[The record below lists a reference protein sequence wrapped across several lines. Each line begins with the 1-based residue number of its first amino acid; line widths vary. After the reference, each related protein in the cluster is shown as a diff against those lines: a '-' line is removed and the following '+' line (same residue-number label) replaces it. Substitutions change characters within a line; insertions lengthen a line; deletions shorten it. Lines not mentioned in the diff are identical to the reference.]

1 MVHSNRWAGPSRL
14 PRRASVGVSLLVLAL
29 VASACGTSGGD
40 GPGAAPAEQA
50 AALGSAYVDTFQ
62 KLYDKAKADGETK
75 LVIWDAA
82 AVPNQKLYDA
92 FMARFPDIS
101 IDAQQVNS
109 GDMLTKLN
117 AEQAAGKRSA
127 DIAATG
133 STAMIQGSKTNNFA
147 SYAPFTAEKQKG
159 DPIQADANDYFRQ
172 YKVGPKG
179 IVYNTTLVPANE
191 APKGWSDLLDPKWK
205 NKIAMRKPTVNGGGN
220 ELVSDML
227 YDGRFGY
234 DYLEKLAAQGL
245 KIVSTSAELA
255 NAVATGQVAMGIPG
269 DYDTYLDQKGKGAP
283 LGFVWP
289 TVGGAELSE
298 LYIGVIN
305 GAPHLSAAQLYES
318 WVFTPEG
325 VRTLNAVG
333 TYSPSEQLPE
343 NAPSGLTPYRELDA
357 FKAYPIADALKYQQ
371 DIIPRL
377 KTIFK

>member
-1 MVHSNRWAGPSRL
+1 ML
-14 PRRASVGVSLLVLAL
+14 I
-29 VASACGTSGGD
+29 VAAACGSGGD
-40 GPGAAPAEQA
+40 GGPAATAPESELS
-50 AALGSAYVDTFQ
+50 AALGPAYVDTFQ
-62 KLYDKAKADGETK
+62 TLYDKAKADGETK

-92 FMARFPDIS
+92 FMKRFPAIT

-133 STAMIQGSKTNNFA
+133 STAMIQGSKANNFE
-147 SYAPFTAEKQKG
+147 SYSPFTAEKQKG
-159 DPIQADANDYFRQ
+159 DPVQADAKDYFRQ

-179 IVYNTTLVPANE
+179 IVYNSTLVKANE
-191 APKGWSDLLDPKWK
+191 APKGWNDLLDPKWK
-205 NKIAMRKPTVNGGGN
+205 GKIAIRNPTINGGGN

-269 DYDTYLDQKGKGAP
+269 DYDTYLDQKDKGAP
-283 LGFVWP
+283 LGYVWP
-289 TVGGAELSE
+289 TMGGVELSE
-298 LYIGVIN
+298 LYIGVIS
-305 GAPHLSAAQLYES
+305 GAPHRSAAQLYES

-325 VRTLNAVG
+325 VRTLNQIG
-333 TYSPSEQLPE
+333 TYSPSEQLPD
-343 NAPSGLTPYRELDA
+343 NAPAGLTPYKSLDA

>member
-1 MVHSNRWAGPSRL
+1 VP
-14 PRRASVGVSLLVLAL
+14 LLVLAL
-29 VASACGTSGGD
+29 VAAACGSSGADGSDGTS
-40 GPGAAPAEQA
+40 APQSELAD
-50 AALGSAYVDTFQ
+50 ALGSANVDAFQ
-62 KLYDKAKADGETK
+62 QLYDKAKANGETK
-75 LVIWDAA
+75 LVVWDAA

-92 FMARFPDIS
+92 FMKRFPAITVEG
-101 IDAQQVNS
+101 QQVNA

-117 AEQAAGKRSA
+117 AEQAAGTRSA

-133 STAMIQGSKTNNFA
+133 STAMIQGAKANNFQ
-147 SYAPFTAEKQKG
+147 SYSPFTAAKQKG
-159 DPIQADANDYFRQ
+159 DPVQADANDYFRQ

-179 IVYNTTLVPANE
+179 IVYNTSLVKPNE
-191 APKGWSDLLDPKWK
+191 APKGWNDMLDPKWK
-205 NKIAMRKPTVNGGGN
+205 GKIAMRNPTVNGGGN

-234 DYLEKLAAQGL
+234 DYLEKLAAQGI
-245 KIVSTSAELA
+245 KIVSTAAELA

-269 DYDTYLDQKGKGAP
+269 DYDTYLDQKDKGAP

-298 LYIGVIN
+298 LYIGIIN
-305 GAPHLSAAQLYES
+305 GAPHPAAAQLYES
-318 WVFTPEG
+318 WVFSPEG
-325 VRTLNAVG
+325 VRTLNAIG
-333 TYSPSEQLPE
+333 TYSPSEQLPD
-343 NAPSGLTPYRELDA
+343 NAPEGLTPYRQLDA